1 MRNCIIISTDHRL
14 IAPTI
19 LMVGSEPMI
28 WQNAADS
35 QGLSHNVWRRRYVD
49 LYCVENEQENGVI
62 PDLENAINHRM

>member
-1 MRNCIIISTDHRL
+1 MRNCIIISTDQRL

-19 LMVGSEPMI
+19 LMVGSEPVI

-35 QGLSHNVWRRRYVD
+35 QGLSHNVRSCKHID

-62 PDLENAINHRM
+62 SDLEKVIGHRM